1 MYMQMINSIIK
12 YIFMNLFTYY
22 TFFNIT
28 NNKEQN
34 FCKKLAIAFVSILT
48 SIICVLIKYYIN
60 QLLAITISCIIQIL
74 NLKIILKDNRQ
85 LTSVSVL
92 VANAITYIIFAIS
105 MAIEFVFQKIF
116 KINDI
121 SNVLINL
128 VIVIV
133 LEGIILIG
141 FFRIKRFRKGFSFL
155 QDQSDNEYIDFILMN
170 IVAVILFV
178 YCLFGNSNVEI
189 ARHILIPFIT
199 LGIIMIF
206 TIYKTIT
213 LYYKQKLLEQNLK
226 SYEQEIAEKDKQIQN
241 MSDEKFKIS
250 KVNHEFYNRQRA
262 LEMAVKE
269 FISNSNMETSK
280 EIIIMDKI
288 ESLSKE
294 YSGKIEEIKKVE
306 KLPETEI
313 EEIDEMFRY
322 MQSECIKN
330 NIEFSLKING
340 NIFHMINNL
349 IDKDRLV
356 TLIGD
361 HIRDAIIAVNH
372 SDNNYRSIVATLG
385 MNDNCYEFRVY
396 DTGIEFEIDTLLKL
410 GIEPAT
416 THAEEGGSG
425 IGFITTF
432 ETMKNSKSSLIIEEK
447 NKENDNDYTK
457 AVIIKFDGKNEYR
470 ILSYRASEIK
480 NKCKDNRIKIDNK

>member
-1 MYMQMINSIIK
+1 MDEYLAIILIKNFFINIFIYFTFMKIVYKTNMSYIKFIKVIVASIITTVIYALLRTNLEGIFLIIIAYITQICFLKMINKDEKQLII
-12 YIFMNLFTYY
+12 
-22 TFFNIT
+22 
-28 NNKEQN
+28 
-34 FCKKLAIAFVSILT
+34 
-48 SIICVLIKYYIN
+48 
-60 QLLAITISCIIQIL
+60 
-74 NLKIILKDNRQ
+74 
-85 LTSVSVL
+85 SVNL
-92 VANAITYIIFAIS
+92 VANAIVYITFTFATIIEYIPKTILKIENNIF
-105 MAIEFVFQKIF
+105 
-116 KINDI
+116 
-121 SNVLINL
+121 NL
-128 VIVIV
+128 
-133 LEGIILIG
+133 LIILIIEIIMLKLLFRLRRFKNG
-141 FFRIKRFRKGFSFL
+141 ITFFRDKMKEDYWNIIMINVSAM
-155 QDQSDNEYIDFILMN
+155 IIFI
-170 IVAVILFV
+170 
-178 YCLFGNSNVEI
+178 YCLFIRSDGNLI
-189 ARHILIPFIT
+189 KHFLIPFLI
-199 LGIIMIF
+199 LGITMFIMIQ
-206 TIYKTIT
+206 KTLT

-226 SYEQEIAEKDKQIQN
+226 SYEQEIADKDKQIQDL
-241 MSDEKFKIS
+241 SDEKFKIS

-280 EIIIMDKI
+280 EIMIMDKI

-340 NIFHMINNL
+340 NIFYMINNL
-349 IDKDRLV
+349 IETDRLV

-361 HIRDAIIAVNH
+361 HIRDAIIAINH
-372 SDNNYRSIVATLG
+372 SANNYRSIIATLG

-432 ETMKNSKSSLIIEEK
+432 ETMKNSKASLIIEEK
-447 NKENDNDYTK
+447 NRENNNDYTK
-457 AVIIKFDGKNEYR
+457 AVIIRFDGKNEYR
-470 ILSYRASEIK
+470 ISSYRSSEIK
-480 NKCKDNRIKIDNK
+480 NKCKDNRIKIDNN